1 MNEVLIAKG
10 SAFQFRK
17 ERKVEEE
24 ERTAVEDLLAEKCE
38 KVVVHGKGCTPAVS
52 TVFFRTL

>member
-1 MNEVLIAKG
+1 MNEILIAKG
-10 SAFQFRK
+10 SAFPFRK
-17 ERKVEEE
+17 ERKIEE